1 MHSFPSIHS
10 FFVQIITGIPS
21 FKHSCTHSFFHS
33 SINAIIFVHAVIH
46 SFIHGRLSPFHTQ
59 EALTCDVS
67 LPTFPRDANMQ
78 QLMKLQDDLVQE
90 LNDMKSDMAKLA
102 ARNKALGEEK
112 TRLERSCLEQQAS
125 TGERQSLASHCQ
137 TLEED
142 NVRLQQEM
150 RAFTEIWQ
158 REKEDYESKLLSFAE
173 YQKNAQVFRK
183 EHEDLEK
190 KVNGFAN
197 LAYAWENE
205 KKAYETKVAELSRRP
220 TLLQVVQNCSFRL
233 FVVVC
238 AHD

>member
-1 MHSFPSIHS
+1 MFVYFCLCAINCVWHSLQLCTPLICKCDAVEVDLTKQLEEAYRSIHS
-10 FFVQIITGIPS
+10 MDAGSVQTLPPS
-21 FKHSCTHSFFHS
+21 
-33 SINAIIFVHAVIH
+33 
-46 SFIHGRLSPFHTQ
+46 
-59 EALTCDVS
+59 
-67 LPTFPRDANMQ
+67 DANMQ